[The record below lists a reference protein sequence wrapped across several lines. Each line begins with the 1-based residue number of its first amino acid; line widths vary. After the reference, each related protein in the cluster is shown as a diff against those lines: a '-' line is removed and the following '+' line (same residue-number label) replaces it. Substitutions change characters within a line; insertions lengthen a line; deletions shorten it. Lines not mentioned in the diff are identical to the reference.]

1 MNRYFRK
8 NSCDDTFYR
17 TMAERPLP
25 KNKSSRFRGVQ
36 KNNNPAKPYR
46 VSFTFNRQRYYI
58 GTYADELEAARV
70 YNEAVLRVIGEHAI
84 LNDVPPE

>member
-17 TMAERPLP
+17 TMAQRPLP

-36 KNNNPAKPYR
+36 KNNNPAKP
-46 VSFTFNRQRYYI
+46 FNRQRYYI
-58 GTYADELEAARV
+58 GAYADELEAARV

-84 LNDVPPE
+84 LNEIPPE